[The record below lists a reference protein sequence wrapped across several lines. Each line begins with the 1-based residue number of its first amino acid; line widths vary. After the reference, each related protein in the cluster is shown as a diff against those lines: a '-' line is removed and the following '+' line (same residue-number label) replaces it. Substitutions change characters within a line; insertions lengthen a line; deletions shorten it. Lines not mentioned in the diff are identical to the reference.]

1 VTESYLYN
9 SVTAESI
16 CAWVIKVEER
26 ASKKGF
32 AFTDRT
38 ELFLELDGND
48 CNYYFVDHGIRTLF
62 WLDAY
67 HTSEL
72 GILPVVSS
80 SHLSKLNLLGLVPR
94 NSDALS

>member
-9 SVTAESI
+9 SVTAASI
-16 CAWVIKVEER
+16 SAWVIEIEER
-26 ASKKGF
+26 ASEESF
-32 AFTDRT
+32 AVTDDT

-48 CNYYFVDHGIRTLF
+48 CNYYFVDHGARTLF
-62 WLDAY
+62 WLDACD
-67 HTSEL
+67 TSEL

-80 SHLSKLNLLGLVPR
+80 SHLSKPNLFGLVPR